1 MCQKLKR
8 GEGMEKI
15 RQLRRYYGLTQ
26 TNMANILGV
35 SLQTYWKKEK
45 GETAFN
51 DTEKQKIKDLFSK
64 DFPNITIDDLFFA

>member
-1 MCQKLKR
+1 
-8 GEGMEKI
+8 MEKI